1 MQNLLE
7 GKVSMVSGGS
17 RGIGRAIVLELA
29 RAGSHVA
36 FSYHS
41 SEAKANELAK
51 EIEQL
56 GVKALAVKSDASS
69 FEQSLDFVNKTKEAF
84 GQIDVLVNNA
94 GITRDTLLMRMTEE
108 QWDAVIDN
116 NLKSAFNLT
125 KHASTVMLRQKI
137 GSIINITSIVGIKG
151 QAGQVNYAAS
161 KAGMIGLTK
170 SVADELG
177 SRNIRCNAIAPG
189 FIQTDMTDELP
200 EDLKKK
206 YLDQI
211 PLKRFANPKEVAD
224 VVVFFA
230 SEMSSYVTG
239 QVISVCGGISR

>member
-1 MQNLLE
+1 MQKLLSE
-7 GKVSMVSGGS
+7 KTAIVTGGS

-29 RAGSHVA
+29 KEGANVV

-41 SEAKANELAK
+41 SEAKALELLT
-51 EIEQL
+51 EIESL
-56 GVKALAVKSDASS
+56 GSQGLAVKSDASS
-69 FEQSLDFVNKTKEAF
+69 FDAAKELCDAAMTKF
-84 GQIDVLVNNA
+84 STIDVVVNNA
-94 GITRDTLLMRMTEE
+94 GITRDTLLMRMSEE
-108 QWDAVIDN
+108 QWDEVINN

-125 KHASTVMLRQKI
+125 KHASSVMLRQKR
-137 GSIINITSIVGIKG
+137 GSIINITSIVGLKG
-151 QAGQVNYAAS
+151 QAGQVNYSAS

-189 FIQTDMTDELP
+189 FIQTEMTDELP

-211 PLKRFANPKEVAD
+211 PMRRFATADEVAK

-230 SEMSSYVTG
+230 SDMSSYVTG
-239 QVISVCGGISR
+239 QVISVCGGLAR

>member
-1 MQNLLE
+1 MEKLLE
-7 GKVSMVSGGS
+7 GKSCIVTGGS

-29 RAGSHVA
+29 RAGANVT

-41 SEAKANELAK
+41 SETKALELAA
-51 EIEQL
+51 EIEAL
-56 GVKALAVKSDASS
+56 GVKALAVKSDAAS
-69 FEQSLDFVNKTKEAF
+69 FEDSKTLCDKAVEAF
-84 GQIDVLVNNA
+84 GTIDAIVNNA
-94 GITRDTLLMRMTEE
+94 GITRDTLMMRMTEQ
-108 QWDAVIDN
+108 QWDDVMDN

-125 KHASTVMLRQKI
+125 KHASMFMLKQKK
-137 GSIINITSIVGIKG
+137 GSIVNITSIVGLKG
-151 QAGQVNYAAS
+151 QAGQVNYSAS

-189 FIQTDMTDELP
+189 FIQTEMTDELP

-211 PLKRFANPKEVAD
+211 PMKRFATADEVAK
-224 VVVFFA
+224 VVVFLA
-230 SEMSSYVTG
+230 SDMSSYVTG
-239 QVISVCGGISR
+239 QVIGVCGGLAR

>member
-1 MQNLLE
+1 MQKLLN
-7 GKVSMVSGGS
+7 GKTVIVTGGS

-29 RAGSHVA
+29 KEGANVV

-41 SEAKANELAK
+41 SEAKAMELVQ
-51 EIEQL
+51 EIENL
-56 GVKALAVKSDASS
+56 GSLGLAVKSDASS
-69 FEQSLDFVNKTKEAF
+69 FTAAKELCDAAIGKF
-84 GQIDVLVNNA
+84 TTIDVIVNNA
-94 GITRDTLLMRMTEE
+94 GITRDTLLMRMNEE
-108 QWDAVIDN
+108 QWDEVINN

-125 KHASTVMLRQKI
+125 KHASAVMLKQRK
-137 GSIINITSIVGIKG
+137 GSIINITSIVGLKG
-151 QAGQVNYAAS
+151 QAGQVNYSAS

-189 FIQTDMTDELP
+189 FIQTEMTDELP

-211 PLKRFANPKEVAD
+211 PMKRFATADEVAK
-224 VVVFFA
+224 VVVFLA
-230 SEMSSYVTG
+230 SDMSSYVTG
-239 QVISVCGGISR
+239 QIIGVCGGLAR

>member
-1 MQNLLE
+1 MQKLLS
-7 GKVSMVSGGS
+7 GKTAIVTGGS

-29 RAGSHVA
+29 KEGANVV

-41 SEAKANELAK
+41 SEAKAFELVS
-51 EIEQL
+51 EIEAL
-56 GVKALAVKSDASS
+56 GSQGLAVKSDAAS
-69 FEQSLDFVNKTKEAF
+69 FIAAKELCDAAIAKF
-84 GQIDVLVNNA
+84 STIDIVVNNA
-94 GITRDTLLMRMTEE
+94 GITRDTLLMRMSEE
-108 QWDAVIDN
+108 QWDEVIDN

-125 KHASTVMLRQKI
+125 KHASTIMLKQKR
-137 GSIINITSIVGIKG
+137 GSIINITSIVGLKG
-151 QAGQVNYAAS
+151 QAGQVNYSAS

-189 FIQTDMTDELP
+189 FIQTEMTDELP
-200 EDLKKK
+200 EDLKKR

-211 PLKRFANPKEVAD
+211 PMKRFATADEVAK

-230 SEMSSYVTG
+230 SDMSSYVTG
-239 QVISVCGGISR
+239 QVIGVCGGLAR

>member
-1 MQNLLE
+1 MQKLLS
-7 GKVSMVSGGS
+7 GKTAIVTGGS

-29 RAGSHVA
+29 KEGANVV

-41 SEAKANELAK
+41 SEAKALELVT
-51 EIEQL
+51 EIESL
-56 GVKALAVKSDASS
+56 GSQGLAVKSDASS
-69 FEQSLDFVNKTKEAF
+69 FDAAKELCDATMAKF
-84 GQIDVLVNNA
+84 STIDVVVNNA
-94 GITRDTLLMRMTEE
+94 GITRDTLLMRMSEE
-108 QWDAVIDN
+108 QWDEVINN

-125 KHASTVMLRQKI
+125 KHASSVMLRQKR
-137 GSIINITSIVGIKG
+137 GSIINITSIVGLKG
-151 QAGQVNYAAS
+151 QAGQVNYSAS

-189 FIQTDMTDELP
+189 FIQTEMTDELP

-206 YLDQI
+206 YLDQS
-211 PLKRFANPKEVAD
+211 PMRRFAKADEVAK

-230 SEMSSYVTG
+230 SDMSSYVTG
-239 QVISVCGGISR
+239 QVIGVCGGLAR